1 MVPSPST
8 VRNSSAHPASVPID
22 MDSSWLSGDIESQP
36 PGCESRVQR
45 RGGQSYVGVQGQAG
59 AQSAPQVRVEHRKL
73 KVVCTQI
80 SYLPTEFDD
89 RAEVA
94 RPAPGAGGDAPAK
107 QDDRDGDPLCGVS
120 GVGEH

>member
-1 MVPSPST
+1 MNSPVVSAIVPSPVKVLDMT
-8 VRNSSAHPASVPID
+8 VHAAFVRID
-22 MDSSWLSGDIESQP
+22 MGSSWLSCDIESQP

-59 AQSAPQVRVEHRKL
+59 VQSAPQVRVEHRKL

-94 RPAPGAGGDAPAK
+94 RPAQGAGGDAPAK
-107 QDDRDGDPLCGVS
+107 QD
-120 GVGEH
+120 